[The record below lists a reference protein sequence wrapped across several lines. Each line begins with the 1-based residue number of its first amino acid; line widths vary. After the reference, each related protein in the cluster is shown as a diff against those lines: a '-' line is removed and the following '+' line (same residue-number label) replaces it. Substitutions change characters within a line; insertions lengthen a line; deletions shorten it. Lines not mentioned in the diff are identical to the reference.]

1 MKAEEAA
8 QQIARSSAMDVVIGM
23 GLSWRSK
30 VVLTPKGWLQHPQQR
45 RGLKPRGSDCSEG
58 GGTGKEKLEG
68 GPGVR
73 SGLC

>member
-1 MKAEEAA
+1 MEEQGGADPQRAAPAPTAAERVKA
-8 QQIARSSAMDVVIGM
+8 
-23 GLSWRSK
+23 
-30 VVLTPKGWLQHPQQR
+30 
-45 RGLKPRGSDCSEG
+45 PRSDCSEG